1 VPNRAGYWRDTE
13 EPNVSRQ
20 YLVPAATF
28 KAEVIQGHDLKA
40 AIAALAS
47 AGILLKGK
55 DKAATKVRVPEQGNK
70 AMDLYC
76 LVIPD
81 GGAE

>member
-1 VPNRAGYWRDTE
+1 
-13 EPNVSRQ
+13 
-20 YLVPAATF
+20 
-28 KAEVIQGHDLKA
+28 VIQGHDLKA